1 MRQRLLAYFQIDRTL
16 VYALSGRIWQILSG
30 PVTIVLLVRMLTDG
44 ERGIYCTL
52 IGLASLQNFFE
63 LGYLNVLISQAG
75 RAIGESPTQ
84 VTSSTAETSLT
95 ERPPD
100 AHVAIAGLLHA
111 STHWFRIVSLMFFI
125 VAIAVG
131 SYSLRAN
138 REPIAWF
145 GPMLVYLCFAATNF
159 FLAPRLAIMEGA
171 GGRSTVYRMQLCQF
185 FTGTFAVWL
194 SLSLGG
200 KLWTLAI
207 SSAVQLFW
215 AFVFLFVRPP
225 AILVESSRL
234 KLVALSP
241 YPAELGFNQRRM
253 AIYSFTFFLATQLFV
268 ILVMTFHGEIEA
280 GRIGMTMMV
289 VSAIQIVSMAWL
301 QTKYSVLAI
310 HHGAGERSEASLLW
324 RKSLLISTLILV
336 ILLFD
341 LQILLFL
348 IARYLPG
355 KELGF
360 VTPFELG
367 IYSAGCIANH
377 LIAAQTLF
385 VMARRSNPL
394 TVPATTGFLVT
405 TLAVVI
411 GAYLRGSLGLL
422 VGYASAMCL
431 FTLPIH
437 SIAYLRV
444 RNEFATLDELPRP
457 EIGVP

>member
-1 MRQRLLAYFQIDRTL
+1 MPRRLLEYFQIDRTL
-16 VYALSGRIWQILSG
+16 VYALGGRVWQIVSG
-30 PVTIVLLVRMLTDG
+30 PVTIVLLVRMLTEG

-75 RAIGESPTQ
+75 RAIGEIPTQ
-84 VTSSTAETSLT
+84 AENPQGTSDSSETS
-95 ERPPD
+95 RD
-100 AHVAIAGLLHA
+100 AHLAIAGLMSA
-111 STHWFRIVSLMFFI
+111 STRWFRFVSSAFFV
-125 VAIAVG
+125 VAMTIG
-131 SYSLRAN
+131 MYSLRAN

-145 GPMLVYLCFAATNF
+145 VPMLVYLCFVAANF
-159 FLAPRLAIMEGA
+159 YLAPKIAILEGA
-171 GGRSTVYRMQLCQF
+171 GGRAIVYRMQLCQF
-185 FTGTFAVWL
+185 VTGTFAVWL
-194 SLSLGG
+194 SLWLGG

-207 SSAVQLFW
+207 ASAVQLIW
-215 AFVFLFVRPP
+215 ALIFLFVRPP
-225 AILVESSRL
+225 TFLAESSRL
-234 KLVALSP
+234 RGTKLPQPCV
-241 YPAELGFNQRRM
+241 ELGFNQRRM
-253 AIYSFTFFLATQLFV
+253 AIYSFTFFMATQLFV

-289 VSAIQIVSMAWL
+289 VSAIQVVSMAWL

-310 HHGAGERSEASLLW
+310 HHGAGERSQAGALW
-324 RKSLLISTLILV
+324 RKSLLISTLILIV
-336 ILLFD
+336 LLFD

-377 LIAAQTLF
+377 LIAAQTLY

-394 TVPATTGFLVT
+394 TLPASTGFLVT
-405 TLAVVI
+405 TLAVVL
-411 GAYLRGSLGLL
+411 GAYLEGSFGLL
-422 VGYASAMCL
+422 VGYACSMCL

-444 RNEFATLDELPRP
+444 RKEIATSNSLPRTEMGTP
-457 EIGVP
+457 